1 MGFARRSRKCSNK
14 TRSTDIYSCSA
25 ASALR
30 PQWPGD
36 SLQAIRESKYRWP
49 SRDTLSLEISQQEL
63 SLLPDGVDFTRLR
76 RLPVFHAHAALTA
89 LANSLPWLTTAQSWH
104 TQSESVTF

>member
-1 MGFARRSRKCSNK
+1 
-14 TRSTDIYSCSA
+14 
-25 ASALR
+25 
-30 PQWPGD
+30 
-36 SLQAIRESKYRWP
+36 
-49 SRDTLSLEISQQEL
+49 L

-76 RLPVFHAHAALTA
+76 RLPVFHAYAALTA